1 MMGSKTDDIIN
12 ELFESLWQNYQ
23 KGLEEKVRRSEF
35 IFDTNDLLYCHLEKI
50 SLKRG
55 GSYIDSPKWLK
66 NKKATINPKN
76 NDDDDNCSFKYSV
89 FVVAHWEE
97 IDNHPERISNLTDFS
112 QNYNWKD
119 IDFPATSKDWKNL
132 NKAIRQLLLIPY
144 LYHTILNK

>member
-1 MMGSKTDDIIN
+1 MKHEIFE
-12 ELFESLWQNYQ
+12 ELFESLLQ
-23 KGLEEKVRRSEF
+23 KYHAGLEEKMRVSEF
-35 IFDTNDLLYCHLEKI
+35 VFDSVDLLHYNLHKI
-50 SLKRG
+50 SLNRY
-55 GSYIDSPKWLK
+55 GSSIGSPKWLK

-132 NKAIRQLLLIPY
+132 NKTIRQLLLIPY